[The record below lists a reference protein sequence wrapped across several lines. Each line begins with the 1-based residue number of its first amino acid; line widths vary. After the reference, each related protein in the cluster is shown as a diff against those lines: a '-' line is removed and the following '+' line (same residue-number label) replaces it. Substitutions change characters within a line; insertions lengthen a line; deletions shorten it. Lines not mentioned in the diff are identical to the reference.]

1 MQKKFRLFV
10 SLMLMMLLI
19 TSVSSEAAI
28 VSFTKVHVD
37 SVSARHGV
45 FAHVVDKLDRGD
57 DRVALE

>member
-37 SVSARHGV
+37 SVSGTWNPR
-45 FAHVVDKLDRGD
+45 
-57 DRVALE
+57 